1 MSEQVQGRI
10 DAVLP
15 VRQILEETW
24 RDCQARL
31 GELGAW
37 ASE

>member
-1 MSEQVQGRI
+1 VQGRI

-15 VRQILEETW
+15 VRRILEDTW

-31 GELGAW
+31 QELGTR
-37 ASE
+37 AST